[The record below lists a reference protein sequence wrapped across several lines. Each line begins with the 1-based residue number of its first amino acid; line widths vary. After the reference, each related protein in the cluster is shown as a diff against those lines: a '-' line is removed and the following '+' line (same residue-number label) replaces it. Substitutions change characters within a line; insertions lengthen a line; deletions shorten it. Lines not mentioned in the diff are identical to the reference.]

1 MIKTNIKKGRIATV
15 SDIKKAVSH
24 SKIVILTTPAKI
36 TTRNKLN
43 FSKIERNCK
52 KIGEVLNRKMLFI
65 YGTIAKIG
73 FIENNIREILEN
85 TSGLKAAKD
94 FSVAHETTTEVTAT
108 GLKMY
113 GFDVVKN
120 QAGKAANFVERKFR
134 GKKPAPSNQTRSNN
148 NKKKKELT
156 DKEKQKLREFLIAM
170 EKAKAEAQKAQE
182 NKED

>member
-1 MIKTNIKKGRIATV
+1 VKVGAIAAG
-15 SDIKKAVSH
+15 KA
-24 SKIVILTTPAKI
+24 
-36 TTRNKLN
+36 
-43 FSKIERNCK
+43 
-52 KIGEVLNRKMLFI
+52 
-65 YGTIAKIG
+65 
-73 FIENNIREILEN
+73 
-85 TSGLKAAKD
+85 GLKAAKD